1 MIRRGWAVGA
11 GLINL
16 LLTGCLFS
24 GSSGADHGPF
34 SVFGF
39 QAPDQGVPELP
50 DGKSN
55 YQVRPVPKAPVGP
68 VEAVKHEEPTGPII
82 SAPVQV
88 HPLVTATA
96 VPAAP
101 KATDAPLVAAL
112 RCALEKHPGEAGK
125 LLEAGARPNR
135 DLLLALLRLAAEL
148 DGRDLDRLPP
158 EELAANLEQ
167 VAAIVRALRQK
178 APLALGNVHFCR
190 RITGFGRYE
199 ALPVGHSFQAGA
211 GKQPGERVQVYAE
224 VRNFRSRLRDG
235 QFETVLA
242 SSLEV
247 RNEQGHRE
255 VMMNLGSCTDR
266 SQTPR
271 QDYFLNF
278 QFHVPPRLPPG
289 LYTLWVTVK
298 DVTPRGGEPGPA
310 REARTSLDFKVV
322 APGAAEP

>member
-1 MIRRGWAVGA
+1 MMRRGWAVGA

-16 LLTGCLFS
+16 LMTGCLFS
-24 GSSGADHGPF
+24 GSSGADHAPF
-34 SVFGF
+34 SVFGLH
-39 QAPDQGVPELP
+39 APDQGEPEAP

-55 YQVRPVPKAPVGP
+55 YQVRPVPSGP
-68 VEAVKHEEPTGPII
+68 LEAVQPVKHEEAPGPIV

-88 HPLVTATA
+88 RPIVTATA
-96 VPAAP
+96 SPAGP
-101 KATDAPLVAAL
+101 KEADAPLVAAL
-112 RCALEKHPGEAGK
+112 RCALEKHPREAGK
-125 LLEAGARPNR
+125 LLDAGARPNR
-135 DLLLALLRLAAEL
+135 DLLLALVRLTAEL

-158 EELAANLEQ
+158 EELAASLEQ
-167 VAAIVRALRQK
+167 VAGIVRALRQK
-178 APLALGNVHFCR
+178 APLTLGNVHFCR

-199 ALPVGHSFQAGA
+199 ALPVGHSFQVGA

-224 VRNFRSRLRDG
+224 VRNFRSVLREG

-247 RNEQGHRE
+247 RNEQGRRE

-298 DVTPRGGEPGPA
+298 DVTLRGGQPGPA

-322 APGAAEP
+322 APGAAE